1 MNQLINQQ
9 TNQLTVAVITATI
22 GRDELERTIE
32 SIKNQSYPCK
42 HYIFVDGED
51 FRYKAK
57 TILDK
62 YPDVIPIYLPMNTG
76 KNQMFNSSINAIA
89 PFLVSE
95 DIICY
100 LDDDNWVRK
109 DHIES
114 LVHEIALGAD
124 FAYSLRAFYLSDGRF
139 ICLDD
144 LESLGYWS
152 AKGFIRFD
160 LKIGER
166 SKVLEYNLNNFQSFI
181 DVNCYAIPREIAFE
195 LPKAWYSGWGNDRR
209 VYQKL
214 SELGLKGRGTGR
226 YTVNYQ
232 IDFEKFFNLET
243 FLSEYSLSDELKNQL
258 GEAILKNMC
267 LKNIEMHDYKKT
279 WAKE

>member
-100 LDDDNWVRK
+100 
-109 DHIES
+109 
-114 LVHEIALGAD
+114 
-124 FAYSLRAFYLSDGRF
+124 
-139 ICLDD
+139 LDD

-267 LKNIEMHDYKKT
+267 LKNIEMHDYKKP

>member
-1 MNQLINQQ
+1 MFLGLSQHGFNVFGYLAGFGDGR
-9 TNQLTVAVITATI
+9 VAANLCAIARDEEFGEIPFDGIGEESTSLRFEILENGICFTTIYLNLVHDGEGDTIVELAGGFCITARAWFLTSKLVA
-22 GRDELERTIE
+22 GEPQYHQPLV
-32 SIKNQSYPCK
+32 
-42 HYIFVDGED
+42 FV
-51 FRYKAK
+51 
-57 TILDK
+57 L
-62 YPDVIPIYLPMNTG
+62 
-76 KNQMFNSSINAIA
+76 
-89 PFLVSE
+89 LV
-95 DIICY
+95 
-100 LDDDNWVRK
+100 
-109 DHIES
+109 
-114 LVHEIALGAD
+114 
-124 FAYSLRAFYLSDGRF
+124 
-139 ICLDD
+139 
-144 LESLGYWS
+144 ESLGYWS

-160 LKIGER
+160 LKIGEG
-166 SKVLEYNLNNFQSFI
+166 SKVLEYNLNNFQSVI

-267 LKNIEMHDYKKT
+267 LKNIEMHDYKRP